1 MALNDQFYMYCLAG
15 GVCKSTCVPIIWV
28 RTINLFVYLL
38 NALRQTRIANLC
50 SSLFA
55 KRQPISVYMKIP
67 KSVC

>member
-1 MALNDQFYMYCLAG
+1 MALNNQFYMYCLAG

-28 RTINLFVYLL
+28 RTTNLFVYLL

-55 KRQPISVYMKIP
+55 IGNLLVYMKIP